1 MTMNYGRL
9 RRWLMALLIAVLP
22 PGFYAIYIYEEGNFH
37 EVSEDRIYR
46 ARQLD
51 AAELEYYIPKYN
63 IRSIL
68 NLRGKNLGEGWYRDE
83 VRVSQQFNIAHYDYG
98 ISANREL
105 DDVQVE
111 GILEML
117 RTAPK
122 PILIHCKAGADRTSL
137 VTALA
142 LYALEDH
149 PAEEAAG
156 QLSIWYGHL
165 PFFGNSTAAM
175 DRTFWRYVDNHP
187 VSARIPTAASTPVP

>member
-9 RRWLMALLIAVLP
+9 HRWLMALLIAGLP

-37 EVSEDRIYR
+37 EVSEDRLYR

-51 AAELEYYIPKYN
+51 AAELEYYNRKYN

-98 ISANREL
+98 ISANRDLEGAAVEDIL
-105 DDVQVE
+105 D
-111 GILEML
+111 IL

-122 PILIHCKAGADRTSL
+122 PILIHCKSGADRTSL
-137 VTALA
+137 VAALY
-142 LYALEDH
+142 LYALEGQ
-149 PAEEAAG
+149 PAEQAAG

-165 PFFGNSTAAM
+165 PFFGNSTEAM
-175 DRTFWRYVDNHP
+175 DRTFWRYVRSHP
-187 VSARIPTAASTPVP
+187 MSARIPTAASTPVP